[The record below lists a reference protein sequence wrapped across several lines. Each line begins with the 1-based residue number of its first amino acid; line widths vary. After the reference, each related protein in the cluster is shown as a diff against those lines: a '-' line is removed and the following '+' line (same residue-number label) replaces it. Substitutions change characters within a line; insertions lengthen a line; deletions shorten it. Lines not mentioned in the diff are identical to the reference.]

1 MWVSFSEK
9 EAGLFLCAAG
19 NKPLSL
25 PKIKAMDTQ
34 VVLSEIQMRRLALH
48 RLGNKSRD
56 EGMKVASKLLPLPQ
70 AEQKEQLQ
78 NFFLGSFKFEEFY
91 QFNHPSELE
100 MNEIFSYC
108 KSIFEQA
115 DAETFYEQSVLM
127 LQQLYNCSNH
137 PKIKGGEFYLV
148 YFEDILVNDELVE
161 AIGIFKT
168 ENKEQFLKLRLDE
181 EEDWTFYF
189 EEGVDLKKMDKGC
202 LVFNV
207 ESESGFRVA
216 SVDLKSSEAKYW
228 RDEFLQITQLQDEL
242 FYTQTYLKMCKDFG
256 KQQFE
261 AEEKQEQVA
270 FLNKS
275 LEYFETQDSFDAE
288 EFVEQI
294 FEDNEEKKE
303 QFNSYKQQYQ
313 EKVGLEDIEEEPFFI
328 ATPAVKKA
336 ARSFKRVI
344 QLDSQMEIKVQSAQA
359 QEDGL
364 LQRGFDEEKGMYY
377 YKLYFNEEK

>member
-1 MWVSFSEK
+1 
-9 EAGLFLCAAG
+9 
-19 NKPLSL
+19 
-25 PKIKAMDTQ
+25 
-34 VVLSEIQMRRLALH
+34 
-48 RLGNKSRD
+48 
-56 EGMKVASKLLPLPQ
+56 
-70 AEQKEQLQ
+70 
-78 NFFLGSFKFEEFY
+78 
-91 QFNHPSELE
+91 
-100 MNEIFSYC
+100 
-108 KSIFEQA
+108 
-115 DAETFYEQSVLM
+115 
-127 LQQLYNCSNH
+127 
-137 PKIKGGEFYLV
+137 
-148 YFEDILVNDELVE
+148 
-161 AIGIFKT
+161 
-168 ENKEQFLKLRLDE
+168 
-181 EEDWTFYF
+181 
-189 EEGVDLKKMDKGC
+189 
-202 LVFNV
+202 LVFNI
-207 ESESGFRVA
+207 EAESGFRVA

-275 LEYFETQDSFDAE
+275 LEYFETQESFDAE

-313 EKVGLEDIEEEPFFI
+313 EKVGLEDVEEEPFFI

-359 QEDGL
+359 QEEGL
-364 LQRGFDEEKGMYY
+364 LQKGFDEEKGMYY